1 MKFRLVQI
9 GRLKRTNGWNLMFGK
24 TFIRSFHW
32 ADKEQAQY
40 FLHEMNKTLQ
50 KWDDSWSHSKELI
63 QKGKWSKPPKDNYLG

>member
-32 ADKEQAQY
+32 TEKDKAEY
-40 FLHEMNKTLQ
+40 FLAKMNETLN
-50 KWDDSWSHSKELI
+50 DLDNSCHYTKELI
-63 QKGKWSKPPKDNYLG
+63 QKGNWIKPPKDNYLG